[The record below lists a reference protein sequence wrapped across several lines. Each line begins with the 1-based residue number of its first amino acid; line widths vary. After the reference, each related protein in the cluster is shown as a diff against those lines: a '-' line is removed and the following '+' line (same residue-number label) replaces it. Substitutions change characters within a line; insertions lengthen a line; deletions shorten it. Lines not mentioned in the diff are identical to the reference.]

1 MMSKLMEMI
10 SDPSAKEKLSDTVS
24 KLTDTVVRDEGT
36 SSDKNI
42 SSGPFDLL
50 SGDNAQLM
58 YKMQHMLERLNSK
71 DDSRIGL
78 LNSMKPFMRESRS
91 KSIDTA
97 IRFIQLLNFA
107 TGK

>member
-10 SDPSAKEKLSDTVS
+10 SDPSAKEKISDTVS
-24 KLTDTVVRDEGT
+24 KLTNPSALNDGASSGKNT
-36 SSDKNI
+36 SSSPLD
-42 SSGPFDLL
+42 FL

-58 YKMQHMLERLNSK
+58 YKMQNMLERLNRK